1 MGDLVKQVLAIIAV
15 IVIIVIVVL
24 SFVNFD
30 RAVTLAIEAIFAAAL
45 IGIFLRVSGFKL

>member
-1 MGDLVKQVLAIIAV
+1 MDDLIKQVLGIIAV

-30 RAVTLAIEAIFAAAL
+30 KAVVLAIEAIFAAVL
-45 IGIFLRVSGFKL
+45 IGVFLRASGFKL